1 MQDLSLL
8 ALSLQRFAQ
17 NRILHQVLSLL
28 LRHGTPAPHRKRAMR
43 VVYTQKKEV
52 EACVVKCLKSAL
64 RLCAVLLGIYF
75 AMVGAMALCG
85 VL

>member
-1 MQDLSLL
+1 
-8 ALSLQRFAQ
+8 
-17 NRILHQVLSLL
+17 
-28 LRHGTPAPHRKRAMR
+28 MR

-64 RLCAVLLGIYF
+64 RLCAGLLGIYF